1 MAKNSVLFILRRRQ
15 DFSVEKH
22 SEFGMS
28 TGLFNS
34 AWYMHEMMLNNG
46 FDSKVVV
53 LPDNNGIDREV
64 SQFKP
69 THVIIEALWV
79 VPSKFAVLTKL
90 HPNVKWIIRLHS
102 DIPFLA
108 NEGIAMDWIGD
119 YLSYRNISIAVN
131 SPKIQSE
138 LNTFA
143 GHKLNWDMEVV
154 SKKIIYLP
162 NYYPQNY
169 TKKPF
174 ENNKDWIDVSCF
186 GAMRPMKNH
195 LIQAIA
201 AIQFADHIGKK
212 LKFHIN
218 VGRVEQRGD
227 TVLQNLKALFLHIHE
242 SGHELI
248 NHEWMP
254 RDKFLDVCKTM
265 DIGMQVSFSETFNIV
280 TADMI
285 TQGIPIIG
293 SSEIPWL
300 DSLYQANA
308 TSSEDMAKKLISTY
322 LDTEKNV
329 ELNQNLLYT
338 YTNKT
343 EKIWLNQ
350 FKK

>member
-15 DFSVEKH
+15 DFSNEKH

-119 YLSYRNISIAVN
+119 YLSYRNISVAVN

-169 TKKPF
+169 RKKPF

-227 TVLQNLKALFLHIHE
+227 TVIQNLKALFLHIHE

-248 NHEWMP
+248 NHEWMA

-300 DSLYQANA
+300 HSLYQANA
-308 TSSEDMAKKLISTY
+308 TSSEDMAKKLIWTY

>member
-1 MAKNSVLFILRRRQ
+1 
-15 DFSVEKH
+15 
-22 SEFGMS
+22 
-28 TGLFNS
+28 
-34 AWYMHEMMLNNG
+34 
-46 FDSKVVV
+46 
-53 LPDNNGIDREV
+53 
-64 SQFKP
+64 
-69 THVIIEALWV
+69 
-79 VPSKFAVLTKL
+79 
-90 HPNVKWIIRLHS
+90 
-102 DIPFLA
+102 
-108 NEGIAMDWIGD
+108 
-119 YLSYRNISIAVN
+119 
-131 SPKIQSE
+131 
-138 LNTFA
+138 
-143 GHKLNWDMEVV
+143 
-154 SKKIIYLP
+154 
-162 NYYPQNY
+162 
-169 TKKPF
+169 
-174 ENNKDWIDVSCF
+174 
-186 GAMRPMKNH
+186 MRPMKNH

-300 DSLYQANA
+300 HSLYQANA
-308 TSSEDMAKKLISTY
+308 TSSEDITKKLIWTY

-343 EKIWLNQ
+343 EKIWLKEL
-350 FKK
+350 KK